1 MSARTVLVTGAST
14 GIGEAIARRMDGL
27 GYRVFA
33 GVRAEADAE
42 RLRAGGSTRL
52 HPLLL
57 DVTAPAEIRAAAETI
72 SGMTEGRLDAL
83 VNNAGIAVGGPL
95 EFVPIDQVRLQFEV
109 NVLGLLAVTQAM
121 LPLLRRAR
129 GRIVHMG
136 SIAGRSVV
144 PMVGPYCASKHAVEA
159 LTDGMRLELYGSGIE
174 VSVVEPGAVKT
185 PIWNKGID
193 ALAEAGRRLPPA
205 ALERY
210 GRQLAFFAKL
220 LAFNERRGVAPDLV
234 VDAVLDAIESERP
247 RTRYLVGSD
256 ARIRALQRRLL
267 PDRWADAL
275 LLAVLRRLERTL
287 A

>member
-14 GIGEAIARRMDGL
+14 GIGEGIARRLDGL

-42 RLRAGGSTRL
+42 RLRAGGSTGL

-57 DVTAPAEIRAAAETI
+57 DVTVPSEISAAAETI
-72 SGMTEGRLDAL
+72 SRMAEGRLDAL

-109 NVLGLLAVTQAM
+109 NVFGLLAVTQAM

-159 LTDGMRLELYGSGIE
+159 LTDGMRLELHDSGIA
-174 VSVVEPGAVKT
+174 VSVVEPGAVRT

-193 ALAEAGRRLPPA
+193 ALAEVGRRLPAA

-210 GRQLAFFAKL
+210 GRQLAFFAKV
-220 LAFNERRGVAPDLV
+220 LAFNDRRGVAPDLV
-234 VDAVLDAIESERP
+234 VDAVLHALESERP

-256 ARIRALQRRLL
+256 ARIRALQRWLL

-275 LLAVLRRLERTL
+275 LLAVLRRMERTL

>member
-57 DVTAPAEIRAAAETI
+57 DVTVPSEISAAAETI
-72 SGMTEGRLDAL
+72 SGITEGRLDAL

-159 LTDGMRLELYGSGIE
+159 LTDGMRLELHDSGIA

-193 ALAEAGRRLPPA
+193 ALAEVGRRLPPA

-210 GRQLAFFAKL
+210 GRQLAFFGKV

-234 VDAVLDAIESERP
+234 VDAVLHALESERP

-256 ARIRALQRRLL
+256 ARIRALQRWLL

-275 LLAVLRRLERTL
+275 LLAVLRRMERTL